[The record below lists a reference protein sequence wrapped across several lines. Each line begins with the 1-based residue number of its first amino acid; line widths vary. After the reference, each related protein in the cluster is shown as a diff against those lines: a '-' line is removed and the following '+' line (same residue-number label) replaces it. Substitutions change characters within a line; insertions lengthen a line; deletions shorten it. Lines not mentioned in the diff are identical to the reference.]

1 MCLYDGSVRQRQ
13 LNSGGGASGGRLTDN
28 AESLMLEFAR
38 SKQEHL
44 RLFSRSVWTMH
55 LTVGEV

>member
-13 LNSGGGASGGRLTDN
+13 LNSGGGGRLTDN